1 MTAQRLYRRGMTLPE
16 LMVVVA
22 IIGILAVT
30 VLPLLANNR
39 GKSKAREAAELVI
52 AHLNQTV
59 ANGLSSRS
67 GAATWYE
74 TEASGAGGDSAV
86 VTLAF
91 GRPRPGVSGTA
102 RVTRLSAVAATI
114 PLSQALAAYVPAPLE
129 FAGVPNRF
137 TVVSVIG
144 GTATISG
151 TANVGGQ
158 NLYRTNSNTI
168 VPNSQIPLAYVIHL
182 PPRLRMTAATSR
194 IPNGMCIDLAS
205 STIGVHGF
213 TAAGGVVSL
222 NGCRRLAI
230 VFDKTGRAEAVWY
243 SLYHD
248 DTAPSGMP
256 VWRFYA
262 LDASSPV
269 ALLVGFQAN
278 CGNAYVASPSDDD
291 PGANWQNPDARW
303 IVVDPRSSIMKSIEA
318 NPRAANLAQ
327 SQEFVRRTLKTSI
340 E

>member
-1 MTAQRLYRRGMTLPE
+1 MCPRSFHRRGMTLPE

-22 IIGILAVT
+22 IIGISAVT

-39 GKSKAREAAELVI
+39 GRSKAREAAELVI
-52 AHLNQTV
+52 AHLNQTI

-74 TEASGAGGDSAV
+74 TEASGAGNDSAV

-102 RVTRLSAVAATI
+102 QVSGTSSSAATI
-114 PLSQALAAYVPAPLE
+114 QLNQAMAAYLPAPLE
-129 FAGVPNRF
+129 FAGFPNRF
-137 TVVSVIG
+137 TVVSVTNG
-144 GTATISG
+144 VATISG

-158 NLYRTNSNTI
+158 NFYRTPANTI
-168 VPNSQIPLAYVIHL
+168 VPRSQAPLPYVIHL

-194 IPNGMCIDLAS
+194 IPNGMCIDLVS
-205 STIGVHGF
+205 STIGVNGF
-213 TAAGGVVSL
+213 TAPGGVVSL
-222 NGCRRLAI
+222 DGCKRLAI
-230 VFDKTGRAEAVWY
+230 VFDRTGRAEVVWY

-248 DTAPSGMP
+248 DSAPSGQP
-256 VWRFYA
+256 VWRFYR
-262 LDASSPV
+262 LDAGTPV

-278 CGNAYVASPSDDD
+278 CGNAYVASPSEDD

-303 IVVDPRSSIMKSIEA
+303 IVIDPRSSIIKSIET
-318 NPRAANLAQ
+318 NPRATTPAQ
-327 SQEFVRRTLKTSI
+327 SQEFVRRTLKNTI

>member
-1 MTAQRLYRRGMTLPE
+1 MHSRHLHRRGMTLPE

-30 VLPLLANNR
+30 VLPMLANNR
-39 GKSKAREAAELVI
+39 GKTKAREAAELVI

-74 TEASGAGGDSAV
+74 TESSGAGNDSAV

-102 RVTRLSAVAATI
+102 QVTRTSSATATM
-114 PLSQALAAYVPAPLE
+114 LLNQALAAYLPAPLE
-129 FAGVPNRF
+129 FAGFPNRY
-137 TVVSVIG
+137 TVVSVAN

-158 NLYRTNSNTI
+158 NFYRTNANAI
-168 VPNSQIPLAYVIHL
+168 VPHSQTPLAYVIHL
-182 PPRLRMTAATSR
+182 PPRLRMTAATSH

-213 TAAGGVVSL
+213 TATSGVVSL

-243 SLYHD
+243 SFYHD
-248 DTAPSGMP
+248 DTAPSGTP

-262 LDASSPV
+262 LDASTPV

-278 CGNAYVASPSDDD
+278 CGNPYVASPSDDD
-291 PGANWQNPDARW
+291 PGANWQNADARW
-303 IVVDPRSSIMKSIEA
+303 IVVDPRSSIIKSIEA
-318 NPRAANLAQ
+318 NPRATTPAQ
-327 SQEFVRRTLKTSI
+327 SQEFVRRTLKNTI